1 MPRTR
6 SFDETEV
13 VGRAMELFWT
23 NGYAGPSVPDLIER
37 LGVFPG
43 SLYRTFGDKHGLF
56 LRAIEHYRDTLS
68 RRLAPMLLEGGPVLP
83 RIRAVMV
90 GYLEIAAQEAEPR
103 GCLIANTAGE
113 RLPGDPAVATRL
125 ADVLGVVEDGFL
137 QGLRE
142 ADRRGE
148 IRDGL
153 DLPAHAA
160 LLTMLLQGLQVV
172 GKSERDP
179 MRLVSAVDAALAG
192 FARPDPQQDA
202 EGSSEASCVRSG

>member
-13 VGRAMELFWT
+13 VERAMELFWT
-23 NGYAGPSVPDLIER
+23 NGYDATSVPDLTEH

-43 SLYRTFGDKHGLF
+43 SLYRTFGDKHRLY
-56 LRAIEHYRDTLS
+56 LRAIEHYRDTQS
-68 RRLAPMLLEGGPVLP
+68 RRLAPLLVQEGPVLP

-90 GYLEIAAQEAEPR
+90 GYLEIAAQEREPR
-103 GCLIANTAGE
+103 GCLIANASGE
-113 RLPGDPAVATRL
+113 RLPRDRAVAALL
-125 ADVLGVVEDGFL
+125 ADVLAVVEDGFL

-148 IRDGL
+148 LRAGL

-160 LLTMLLQGLQVV
+160 MLTMLLEGLQVV
-172 GKSERDP
+172 AKSEPDP
-179 MRLVSAVDAALAG
+179 MRLVRAVDATLAG
-192 FARPDPQQDA
+192 LVGDERAA
-202 EGSSEASCVRSG
+202 AGS